1 MGIQLMYSS
10 QAEFSGPFFALW
22 GPEQYTSCWSLFP
35 DPALIDTNPDFFTHQ
50 VWAQKSNKSE
60 WSEKPGM
67 CSFVVW
73 EFLKLTMTLGAWW
86 LSTCNHG
93 MPIRRKT
100 WPGTTMVGLLECHVS
115 SLSKID
121 NICYL
126 SLCLLCLNSSPINS
140 QIAFLIVILFF
151 REEKTFFTEL
161 LHFPK

>member
-1 MGIQLMYSS
+1 MYSS
-10 QAEFSGPFFALW
+10 QAEFSGPFLALW
-22 GPEQYTSCWSLFP
+22 GPEPCISCRSWFP
-35 DPALIDTNPDFFTHQ
+35 DPVLIDTHPDFFTHQ
-50 VWAQKSNKSE
+50 VWAQNSNKSE

-67 CSFVVW
+67 CSLVVW

-86 LSTCNHG
+86 PSACNHG

-100 WPGTTMVGLLECHVS
+100 WPGTTMVGFLECHVP

-140 QIAFLIVILFF
+140 LIAFLSVILLFQ
-151 REEKTFFTEL
+151 EESTFFHWTPS
-161 LHFPK
+161 FPQIGT